1 MSLQAT
7 ELGNHRYDKRTIDSN
22 FDHYRNCAG
31 CNLIVGDLQ
40 MSDLIEI
47 IYPQSMT
54 AKLLQN
60 GEVIAEYK
68 VEQCDGC
75 AKLLKLDPFGY
86 KVGQA
91 GEKLA
96 WLCGDCR

>member
-1 MSLQAT
+1 MRAALVRLGQRWQVEAT
-7 ELGNHRYDKRTIDSN
+7 GLK
-22 FDHYRNCAG
+22 
-31 CNLIVGDLQ
+31 

-68 VEQCDGC
+68 VEQCDSC
-75 AKLLKLDPFGY
+75 AKVRKLDPFGY
-86 KVGQA
+86 TQGQK
-91 GEKLA
+91 GEKLV

>member
-1 MSLQAT
+1 MHAALVRLFKRRKMEATSL
-7 ELGNHRYDKRTIDSN
+7 
-22 FDHYRNCAG
+22 
-31 CNLIVGDLQ
+31 
-40 MSDLIEI
+40 MSDYVEI

-54 AKLLQN
+54 AKLFQN

-86 KVGQA
+86 KIGQE

-96 WLCGDCR
+96 WLCG

>member
-1 MSLQAT
+1 MRASLVRPSERRKMEAP
-7 ELGNHRYDKRTIDSN
+7 G
-22 FDHYRNCAG
+22 
-31 CNLIVGDLQ
+31 
-40 MSDLIEI
+40 MSDLMEI

-86 KVGQA
+86 KIGQA

-96 WLCGDCR
+96 WLCGECR

>member
-1 MSLQAT
+1 VFAAVVRLSQRWQVEAT
-7 ELGNHRYDKRTIDSN
+7 GLK
-22 FDHYRNCAG
+22 
-31 CNLIVGDLQ
+31 

-68 VEQCDGC
+68 IEQCDSC
-75 AKLLKLDPFGY
+75 AKLKKLDAFGY
-86 KVGQA
+86 TKGQG
-91 GEKLA
+91 GEKLT

>member
-1 MSLQAT
+1 MGTTS
-7 ELGNHRYDKRTIDSN
+7 
-22 FDHYRNCAG
+22 
-31 CNLIVGDLQ
+31 
-40 MSDLIEI
+40 MSDIVEI

-75 AKLLKLDPFGY
+75 AKVMKLDAFGY
-86 KVGQA
+86 KTGQA

-96 WLCGDCR
+96 WLCGGCR